1 MNYKKTEKEIKEWF
15 ENHIATFIK
24 YDDRVSALS
33 WGQTG
38 SSSYYTRFVF
48 DGSRMYV
55 TGDIGDAVFCFTEKA
70 SIKSIISYGIG
81 YFHGKLSA
89 LDEDKYSFD
98 SDEAIARIKEEIEE
112 LRENLEPNDDG
123 EVDNEGRNAEIN
135 NHIDMLNNLIIE
147 SRNCTCKSN
156 WDYEV
161 NQVYDDLTEY
171 DCDAAEW
178 IFSAGDVIPYRV
190 QGYLVGLQ
198 MAAEQLK
205 EKESEILC

>member
-1 MNYKKTEKEIKEWF
+1 MDYKKTGIEIKEWF
-15 ENHIATFIK
+15 EDHIATFTK

-33 WGQTG
+33 WGQKG

-48 DGSRMYV
+48 DGSRMYI

-70 SIKSIISYGIG
+70 SIKSVVSYDIG

-98 SDEAIARIKEEIEE
+98 SDEAIARIREEISNIHDDEE
-112 LRENLEPNDDG
+112 FDF
-123 EVDNEGRNAEIN
+123 DNKKDMERKEMID
-135 NHIDMLNNLIIE
+135 NHIRLLRGLISE

-156 WDYEV
+156 WSYEV
-161 NQVYDDLTEY
+161 RQVYDDLTDY

-178 IFSAGDVIPYRV
+178 IFSAGDIIPYRV
-190 QGYLVGLQ
+190 QAYLIGLK
-198 MAAEQLK
+198 MAAEQLNK
-205 EKESEILC
+205 VVPNEN

>member
-1 MNYKKTEKEIKEWF
+1 MDYKKTEKEIKEWF
-15 ENHIATFIK
+15 EGHIATFIK

-33 WGQTG
+33 WGRVD

-70 SIKSIISYGIG
+70 SLKSITSYGIS

-98 SDEAIARIKEEIEE
+98 GDVAIARIREEIKSIHEDE
-112 LRENLEPNDDG
+112 CFDLDDERDRERKETLD
-123 EVDNEGRNAEIN
+123 
-135 NHIDMLNNLIIE
+135 NHIRILRRLIVATGDC
-147 SRNCTCKSN
+147 NCKSN
-156 WDYEV
+156 WSYEV
-161 NQVYDDLTEY
+161 TQVYDDLC
-171 DCDAAEW
+171 DCDCDIAEW

-190 QGYLVGLQ
+190 QGYLIGLK
-198 MAAEQLK
+198 MAYE
-205 EKESEILC
+205 